1 MTSGDLAWLWGKIQ
15 PSDPKR
21 AFSDLYIEPEERD
34 LELQAQIASLFVYY
48 PEGEA

>member
-15 PSDPKR
+15 PKDPKR
-21 AFSDLYIEPEERD
+21 AFSDLYIEPEARD
-34 LELQAQIASLFVYY
+34 DDLNAQIASLFVHY